1 MKVEYAPEAKDD
13 LRKLDSSKRK
23 QVLKAIEKVS
33 ANPVPFTEGGY
44 GKPLGNKNNR
54 NLTGLLKIKVSDVRV
69 VYTLQKIKDIM
80 YVIVIAAR
88 ADSEVYDIADGR
100 KLM

>member
-13 LRKLDSSKRK
+13 LRKLDKSKKK

-33 ANPVPFTEGGY
+33 KNPVPKTEGGY
-44 GKPLGNKNNR
+44 GKPLGNKGNR
-54 NLTGLLKIKVSDVRV
+54 NLTGFLKITVSDVRV
-69 VYTLQKIKDIM
+69 VYTLQRIEEVM

-88 ADSEVYDIADGR
+88 ADSEVYNIADGR
-100 KLM
+100 K

>member
-1 MKVEYAPEAKDD
+1 MKVEYAPEARDD
-13 LRKLDSSKRK
+13 LRKLDNSKRK

-33 ANPVPFTEGGY
+33 KNPLPFTEGGY
-44 GKPLGNKNNR
+44 GKPLGNKGNK

-69 VYTLQKIKDIM
+69 VYTLQKIKDVM

-88 ADSEVYDIADGR
+88 ADSEVYGIADGR
-100 KLM
+100 K

>member
-1 MKVEYAPEAKDD
+1 MNIQYAPEAKDD
-13 LRKLDSSKRK
+13 LRKLDGSKRK

-33 ANPVPFTEGGY
+33 EKPQPFTEGGY
-44 GKPLGNKNNR
+44 GKPLGNKGNR

-69 VYTLQKIKDIM
+69 VYTLQKIKDVM

-88 ADSEVYDIADGR
+88 ADSEVYDTADSR
-100 KLM
+100 K

>member
-80 YVIVIAAR
+80 YVIEVAAQ
-88 ADSEVYDIADGR
+88 ADSEVYNKADGR
-100 KLM
+100 KE